1 MKRGRYIFALL
12 LLGAVLLGGCGGSR
26 GKSIGTLRAEFAQPE
41 GEDVRPWTFWYWM
54 FGAVSEE
61 GIRADLEAMS
71 RAGLGGAYLMP
82 IKSASEWPQYGGQAE
97 QLSDEWWRMV
107 RLSMETADSL
117 GLQLGMH
124 ICDGFALAGG
134 PWITPEE
141 SMQKVVSA
149 ETVTTGGGLVD
160 FALPQPE
167 TVEGYY
173 EDIALLALPDKGVAH
188 GLQPKITLRN
198 LDGKAT
204 EKERIKFDSLGV
216 IRAQAHGEI
225 IYEYAEPVMC
235 RNVEIIPDGNNYQA
249 HRLLVEASDD
259 GVNYRRIKQLE
270 PARHG
275 WQNTG
280 FNSTHAVPPTE
291 ARWFR
296 FSWTPAGSEPG
307 AEDLD
312 AAKWRPRL
320 AVREIRFHSEP
331 RMNQW
336 EGKAGLVW
344 RVGRTTESSE
354 VADADCI
361 RRDEIIDLTDSM
373 RDGRVTATLPEGAWR
388 IIRMGHTSTGHTNAT
403 GGGARGLECDKFS
416 VAAVGKQFD
425 NWFGRIFKQ
434 VGPELA
440 HRVLKVMHVDSW
452 ECGSQNWSATFA
464 DEFRAR
470 RGYDLRPWLP
480 LLAGIPMESAA
491 ESERVLRDVRE
502 TIAELVDD
510 VFYKV
515 LAAKSKEYGCR
526 FSAECVAPT
535 MVSDGLLHYRRVDL
549 PMGEYWL
556 NSPTHD
562 KPNDM
567 LDAISGAHIYGK
579 NIVQAE
585 AFTELRG
592 TWDESPATV
601 KTLLDRNYALGI
613 NKIVFHVNVHNP
625 YMDRRPG
632 MTLDG
637 IGFFFQRDNTW
648 FETGARGMVDYMR
661 RCQSLL
667 QYGHPV
673 ADIAVYTGDEVPRRA
688 MLPDR
693 LVGSLPGLFGPE
705 RVESERQRLE
715 NEGQPLRT
723 MPVKVVHSANMADPD
738 KWVDALHGYAYDS
751 FNKDALLGAKVENGR
766 LTLASGAS
774 YAALVVPLPH
784 PMNPDGILS
793 EESAAKIEALRAAG
807 CTVPQLPWTEDDLAS
822 AGIERDAVVPAG
834 TAWCHRR
841 SDKDDADIYFIANQ
855 TDAARTFTVSLRID
869 GRRPEV
875 WNPMTG
881 AIDMQPEWRRADGR
895 TEVVLTLAAGE
906 SAFVVFA
913 EKCGEVSGKAPQI
926 AVTEQPL
933 GVGEW
938 TVAFAE
944 TGSEV
949 RRSELFDWSQEHDE
963 RIKYYSGTA
972 EYTGEFDSEAAAD
985 GERIVLK
992 LGGLHDVAAVR
1003 INGRDCGAVW
1013 CAPYECDITEAVCT
1027 GANTIEIE
1035 VSNTWANALLGAG
1048 QGKAPFG
1055 GIWTNAPY
1063 RRAEKTLLPA
1073 GLCGPLTVERR
1084 AVKRNE

>member
-26 GKSIGTLRAEFAQPE
+26 GKSIGALRAEFAQPE

-61 GIRADLEAMS
+61 GIRADLAAMS
-71 RAGLGGAYLMP
+71 QAGLGGAYLMP
-82 IKSASEWPQYGGQAE
+82 IRSSNEGPQYGGRAD
-97 QLSDEWWRMV
+97 QLTDEWWRLV
-107 RLSMETADSL
+107 RVSMETADSL

-149 ETVTTGGGLVD
+149 ETFVTGGRMTDL
-160 FALPQPE
+160 ALPQPE
-167 TVEGYY
+167 SIENYY
-173 EDIALLALPDKGVAH
+173 EDIALLAMPDKGSDR
-188 GLQPKITLRN
+188 GLQPKITLHN
-198 LDGKAT
+198 LVADAT
-204 EKERIKFDSLGV
+204 EKERVKFDSLGV
-216 IRAQAHGEI
+216 IRAQAPCQI
-225 IYEYAEPVMC
+225 VCEYAEPVVC
-235 RNVEIIPDGNNYQA
+235 RNIEIVPDGNNYQA

-259 GVNYRRIKQLE
+259 GVNYRKVKQLE

-280 FNSTHAVPPTE
+280 FNSTHAVPPVT

-320 AVREIRFHSEP
+320 AVKQIRINSEP
-331 RMNQW
+331 RLNQW
-336 EGKAGLVW
+336 EAKAGVVW
-344 RVGRTTESSE
+344 RVGRTTDGSE
-354 VADADCI
+354 VADADCV

-373 RDGRVTATLPEGAWR
+373 HDGRLTATLPEGSWR
-388 IIRMGHTSTGHTNAT
+388 IVRMGHTSTGHTNAT
-403 GGGARGLECDKFS
+403 GGAGRGLECDKFS
-416 VAAVGKQFD
+416 AEAVGKQFD
-425 NWFGRIFKQ
+425 NWFGRIFTE

-452 ECGSQNWSATFA
+452 ECGSQNWSAAFA

-515 LAAKSKEYGCR
+515 LAAKAKEYGCR

-535 MVSDGLLHYRRVDL
+535 MVSDGLLHYRSVDL

-601 KTLLDRNYALGI
+601 KTLMDRNYALGI

-648 FETGARGMVDYMR
+648 FGTGARGMVDYMR

-667 QYGHPV
+667 QYGNPV

-688 MLPDR
+688 LLPDR

-751 FNKDALLGAKVENGR
+751 FNKDALLGAKVKDGR

-784 PMNPDGILS
+784 PMNPDGVLS
-793 EESAAKIEALRAAG
+793 AESAAKIEALRAAG

-822 AGIERDAVVPAG
+822 AGIARDAVVPAG

-841 SDKDDADIYFIANQ
+841 SDKDDTDIYFIANQ
-855 TDAARTFTVSLRID
+855 TDAARTFTVSLRVD

-881 AIDMQPEWRRADGR
+881 AIDMQPEWRRTDGR

-913 EKCGEVSGKAPQI
+913 EKCGEESGMAPQI
-926 AVTEQPL
+926 AVTEQHL
-933 GVGEW
+933 VVGEW
-938 TVAFAE
+938 TVAFDG
-944 TGSEV
+944 TGVEV
-949 RRSELFDWSQEHDE
+949 RRGELFDWSQEADE

-972 EYTGEFDSEAAAD
+972 LYSGEFESDAATD

-1003 INGRDCGAVW
+1003 INGRDCGTVW
-1013 CAPYECDITEAVCT
+1013 TAPYTADITEAVRA

-1035 VSNTWANALLGAG
+1035 VANTWANALLGAG

-1073 GLCGPLTVERR
+1073 GLCGPLTVERQR
-1084 AVKRNE
+1084 TK

>member
-1 MKRGRYIFALL
+1 MKRGRYTTILL
-12 LLGAVLLGGCGGSR
+12 LLAAAMLCSCGG
-26 GKSIGTLRAEFAQPE
+26 GRAEKSLAALRTEFAAPD
-41 GEDVRPWTFWYWM
+41 GGDVRPWTFWYWM

-61 GIRADLEAMS
+61 GIRADLEAMK
-71 RAGLGGAYLMP
+71 RVGLGGAYLMP
-82 IKSASEWPQYGGQAE
+82 IKSASEWPQYGGEAE
-97 QLSDEWWRMV
+97 QLSENWWRMV
-107 RLSMETADSL
+107 RVSMQTADSL

-134 PWITPEE
+134 PWITPAE

-149 ETVTTGGGLVD
+149 EVVTAGGQIDGMV
-160 FALPQPE
+160 LPQPE
-167 TVEGYY
+167 ITEGYY
-173 EDIALLALPDKGVAH
+173 EDIALLAVPAKGAAAMPTPVIS
-188 GLQPKITLRN
+188 LVN
-198 LDGKAT
+198 LKDDAT
-204 EKERIKFDSLGV
+204 EKERVQFDAKGV
-216 IRAQAHGEI
+216 IRAQAPCAI
-225 IYEYAEPVMC
+225 VYEYDEPVMC
-235 RNVEIIPDGNNYQA
+235 RNVEIEPDGNNYQA

-280 FNSTHAVPPTE
+280 FNSTHTVPATE

-296 FSWTPAGSEPG
+296 FVWTPEGSEPG

-320 AVREIRFHSEP
+320 AVKQIRLHDEP
-331 RMNQW
+331 RLNQW
-336 EGKAGLVW
+336 EAKSGLVW
-344 RVGRTTESSE
+344 RVGRATGADE
-354 VADADCI
+354 VTDGDCI
-361 RRDEIIDLTDSM
+361 GKDEIIDLTASM
-373 RDGRVTATLPEGAWR
+373 RDGRLTAVLPDGSWR
-388 IIRMGHTSTGHTNAT
+388 IVRMGHTSTGHTNAT
-403 GGGARGLECDKFS
+403 GGGGRGLECDKFS
-416 VAAVGKQFD
+416 AEAVTKQFD
-425 NWFGRIFKQ
+425 NWFGRIFTE
-434 VGPELA
+434 VGSELT

-480 LLAGIPMESAA
+480 LLAGIPMESVAD
-491 ESERVLRDVRE
+491 SERVLRDVRE

-515 LAAKSKEYGCR
+515 LAATAKEYGCR

-535 MVSDGLLHYRRVDL
+535 RVSDGQLHYRRVDL
-549 PMGEYWL
+549 PMGEFWY

-625 YMDRRPG
+625 HIDRRPG

-648 FETGARGMVDYMR
+648 FDTGGRGMVDYMR

-667 QYGHPV
+667 QYGCPV

-688 MLPDR
+688 VLPDR
-693 LVGSLPGLFGPE
+693 LVPSLPGIFGAE
-705 RVESERQRLE
+705 RVESERVRLL

-723 MPVKVVHSANMADPD
+723 QPVKVVHSANMADPD
-738 KWVDALHGYAYDS
+738 QWVDALRGYAYDS
-751 FNKDALLGAKVENGR
+751 FNKDALAGAKVRNGR
-766 LTLASGAS
+766 LTLAGGAS
-774 YAALVVPLPH
+774 YSALVVPLPR
-784 PMNPDGILS
+784 PMNPEGVLS
-793 EESAAKIEALRAAG
+793 EESTAKIESLRAAG
-807 CTVPQLPWTEDDLAS
+807 CTIPELPWTEDDFAS
-822 AGIERDAVVPAG
+822 TGIERDAVVPAG
-834 TAWCHRR
+834 TAWTHRR
-841 SDKDDADIYFIANQ
+841 SENEGVDIYFIANQ
-855 TDAARTFTVSLRID
+855 TDTERSFTASLRID
-869 GRRPEV
+869 GRRPEL

-881 AIDMQPEWRRADGR
+881 NIDTRPEWRRTGGR
-895 TEVVLTLAAGE
+895 TEVELTLAAGE
-906 SAFVVFA
+906 SVFVVFA
-913 EKCGEVSGKAPQI
+913 ERCKESGGKAPQ
-926 AVTEQPL
+926 AVVTEQPL
-933 GVGEW
+933 GVAEW
-938 TVAFAE
+938 LVRFPE
-944 TGSEV
+944 TGTEV
-949 RRSELFDWSQEHDE
+949 RGGLFDWSRDDVGHI
-963 RIKYYSGTA
+963 RYYSGTA
-972 EYTGEFDSEAAAD
+972 LYKGEFEAAKAAD

-992 LGGLHDVAAVR
+992 LGELHDVAAVR
-1003 INGRDCGAVW
+1003 VNGRDCGVVW
-1013 CAPYECDITEAVCT
+1013 TAPYETDITEALAD
-1027 GANTIEIE
+1027 GRNTIELD
-1035 VSNTWANALLGAG
+1035 VSNTWANALLGAE
-1048 QGKAPFG
+1048 QEKAPFG

-1063 RRAEKTLLPA
+1063 RRASKELLPA
-1073 GLCGPLTVERR
+1073 GLCGPLTLERR
-1084 AVKRNE
+1084 TERE

>member
-1 MKRGRYIFALL
+1 MAL
-12 LLGAVLLGGCGGSR
+12 AATVMIGGCGTEGGST
-26 GKSIGTLRAEFAQPE
+26 GGSQKGIAMLRAEFVHPE

-61 GIRADLEAMS
+61 GIRADLEAMK
-71 RAGLGGAYLMP
+71 RVGLGGAYLMP
-82 IKSASEWPQYGGQAE
+82 IKSASEWPQYGGRAE

-107 RLSMETADSL
+107 RVSMETADSL
-117 GLQLGMH
+117 GLELGMH

-134 PWITPEE
+134 PWITPAE

-149 ETVTTGGGLVD
+149 EMTAEGGRLIED
-160 FALPQPE
+160 MPLPQPQ
-167 TVEGYY
+167 TVENYY
-173 EDIALLALPDKGVAH
+173 EDIALLAVPAKSD
-188 GLQPKITLRN
+188 GLTPMPRITRRN
-198 LDGKAT
+198 LDPTAG
-204 EKERIKFDSLGV
+204 EKERIKLDTAGV
-216 IRAQAHGEI
+216 TRAQAHCEI
-225 IYEYAEPVMC
+225 IYEYDRPVEC
-235 RNVEIIPDGNNYQA
+235 RYVEIVPDGNNYQA

-259 GVNYRRIKQLE
+259 GVHYRRIKQLE

-280 FNSTHAVPPTE
+280 FNSTHAVPPVT

-296 FSWTPAGSEPG
+296 FTWRPEGSEPG

-320 AVREIRFHSEP
+320 AVREIRIGSEP
-331 RMNQW
+331 RLNQW

-344 RVGRTTESSE
+344 RVARATGEDE
-354 VADADCI
+354 LAAADCTRI
-361 RRDEIIDLTDSM
+361 DEVIDLTDSM
-373 RDGRVTATLPEGAWR
+373 HDGRLTATLPEGRWR
-388 IIRMGHTSTGHTNAT
+388 IVRMGHTSTGHTNAT
-403 GGGARGLECDKFS
+403 GGGGRGLECDKFS
-416 VAAVGKQFD
+416 EAAVGKQFD
-425 NWFGRIFKQ
+425 NWFGRIFDE

-464 DEFRAR
+464 DEFRTR

-480 LLAGIPMESAA
+480 LLAGVPMESAA
-491 ESERVLRDVRE
+491 ESERVLRDVRL
-502 TIAELVDD
+502 TIAELVDG

-515 LAAKSKEYGCR
+515 LAAKAKEYGCR

-549 PMGEYWL
+549 PMGEFWL

-579 NIVQAE
+579 NIIQAE

-592 TWDESPATV
+592 TWDESPATI

-613 NKIVFHVNVHNP
+613 NKIVFHVDVHNP

-637 IGFFFQRDNTW
+637 IGLFFQRDNTW
-648 FETGARGMVDYMR
+648 YSTGGRGLTEYMR

-667 QYGHPV
+667 QYGRPV
-673 ADIAVYTGDEVPRRA
+673 ADIAVYAGDELPRRA
-688 MLPDR
+688 LLPDR
-693 LVGSLPGLFGPE
+693 LVGSLPGLFGEE

-738 KWVDALHGYAYDS
+738 KWVDALRGYAYDT
-751 FNKDALLGAKVENGR
+751 FNNDALAGATMKNGR
-766 LTLASGAS
+766 LTLAGGAT
-774 YAALVVPLPH
+774 YAALVVPLAH
-784 PMNPDGILS
+784 PMNPECVLS
-793 EESAAKIEALRAAG
+793 EESAARIETLKAAG
-807 CTVPQLPWTEDDLAS
+807 CVVPQLPWREDDLS
-822 AGIERDAVVPAG
+822 SLGIERDAVVPAG

-841 SDKDDADIYFIANQ
+841 SDKEDTDIYFIANQ
-855 TDAARTFTVSLRID
+855 TDSTRTFTASLRID

-881 AIDMQPEWRRADGR
+881 RVDTQPEWRRTGGR

-906 SAFVVFA
+906 SVFVVFA
-913 EKCGEVSGKAPQI
+913 RKCREESGTAVQTV
-926 AVTEQPL
+926 VTEQPT
-933 GVGEW
+933 GIAEW
-938 TVAFAE
+938 HVKFVE
-944 TGSEV
+944 TGVEL
-949 RRSELFDWSQEHDE
+949 RRSELFDWSQEADE
-963 RIKYYSGTA
+963 RVRYYSGTA
-972 EYTGEFDSEAAAD
+972 IYTGEFDAAAAAD
-985 GERIVLK
+985 GNERIVLK
-992 LGGLHDVAAVR
+992 LGELHDVAAVR
-1003 INGRDCGAVW
+1003 VNGRECGVVW
-1013 CAPYECDITEAVCT
+1013 TAPYETDITAALT
-1027 GANTIEIE
+1027 DGRNTLEIE
-1035 VSNTWANALLGAG
+1035 VANTWANALQGAAE
-1048 QGKAPFG
+1048 GKAPFG

-1063 RRAEKTLLPA
+1063 RRADKSLLKA
-1073 GLCGPLTVERR
+1073 GLLGPVAVERR
-1084 AVKRNE
+1084 SVKQ